1 MAAILPLREMIVLE
15 TERLRLRHLD
25 PDADAQFILELV
37 NEPPF
42 LQYIGDKGVRTL
54 ADARGYITDG
64 PVKSYKTNGYGL
76 YKVEL
81 KTDAASIG
89 MCGLLKRDTLPDA
102 DIGFAFLK
110 RYWNEGYA
118 YESAAAVMKYAREQL
133 AINRVLAITT
143 PDNVASGKL
152 LNKIGLRF
160 DRVIKLAPE
169 ADEVKLFTSENDET
183 SR

>member
-1 MAAILPLREMIVLE
+1 MIVLE
-15 TERLRLRHLD
+15 TSRLRLRHLD
-25 PDADAQFILELV
+25 PDTDADFILALV

-54 ADARGYITDG
+54 ADARRYITDG
-64 PVKSYKTNGYGL
+64 PFKSYEANGYGL

-81 KTDAASIG
+81 KSDATPIG
-89 MCGLLKRDTLPDA
+89 MCGLVKRDTLPDA

-118 YESAAAVMKYAREQL
+118 FESAVAVMKYAREQL
-133 AINRVLAITT
+133 AIKRILAITT
-143 PDNVASGKL
+143 PNNVASGKV

-160 DRVIKLAPE
+160 DRVIKLTVDSP
-169 ADEVKLFTSENDET
+169 EVKLFTTEGNEANSK
-183 SR
+183 SAR